1 MTFAELKAEAL
12 RRAGEN
18 PALPRFYTVAEAA
31 AAINAAQ
38 NVFAFLTL
46 CLEDTADLT
55 VPAGAVLT
63 PISTTAPRWIA
74 PLRLELDAQKLQPG
88 NLAQFR
94 SLNPAWLDSSQRDTP
109 QRYAMIGWDNLVAF
123 PSPAID
129 TILTSRFATA
139 PVRLVT
145 DGQEPEIPAED
156 HPALVDFALL
166 RMTAKEGAEPM
177 TAALSGLR
185 SFLEVA
191 KRRMSIVKARSIQLS
206 YDTKPSERWITMME
220 GAKWPSTL
228 QR

>member
-1 MTFAELKAEAL
+1 MTFAELKTEAL

-38 NVFAFLTL
+38 NVFSFLTL

-55 VPAGAVLT
+55 IPTGAVLT
-63 PISTTAPRWIA
+63 PISPMAPRWIA

-88 NLAQFR
+88 SLAQFR
-94 SLNPAWLDSSQRDTP
+94 SLNPAWMDPSQRDAP
-109 QRYAMIGWDNLVAF
+109 QRYAMIGWQNLSAF

-129 TILTSRFATA
+129 TIITSRFATA
-139 PVRLVT
+139 PIQLVT
-145 DGQEPEIPAED
+145 DDQEPEIPTED

-177 TAALSGLR
+177 TAALGGLR
-185 SFLEVA
+185 SFLAVA
-191 KRRMSIVKARSIQLS
+191 KRRMDTVKSRSIQLS
-206 YDTKPSERWITMME
+206 YDTKPSERWFTLME
-220 GAKWPSTL
+220 GAKWPSML
-228 QR
+228 QQ